1 MYTQYFG
8 LTEKPFSIAPDPH
21 FLYLSE
27 LHREALAHLL
37 YGIESGGCLVLLTGG
52 VGTGKTTVSRCL
64 VEQLPEATEI
74 ALILNPKLTANELL
88 TTICEELQIE
98 GAGAQHSVKGLID
111 LLNRHLLETHAQGK
125 NTVLIVDEAQDLDP
139 DILEQLRLLTNLET
153 NKEKLLKIILLGQP
167 ELRDILNQP
176 QFSQINQRITSRYHL
191 LPLQEQDVGAYIN
204 HRIKV
209 AGGGRARL
217 FSDKAI
223 KRISELSKGI
233 PRLINLLCD
242 RALLGAYAEDKDQV
256 DRKIA
261 AKAGREVFGS
271 SGRAAIL
278 HGSHGVRTGRT
289 QPAVFLSLVLALLI
303 TGAMLFF
310 FSPHVDSMLPKKQ
323 IISHAEQISPAHE
336 SSPVVLKQAAK
347 TTTQTTLKSSKKQ
360 RETHGAHHSVK
371 EKRE

>member
-37 YGIESGGCLVLLTGG
+37 YGIESGGCLVLLTGE

-64 VEQLPEATEI
+64 VEQLPESTEI
-74 ALILNPKLTANELL
+74 ALILNPKLSTLELL

-98 GAGAQHSVKGLID
+98 GVGSRHSVKGLVD

-125 NTVLIVDEAQDLDP
+125 NTILIVDEAQDLDP

-191 LPLQEQDVGAYIN
+191 LPLQERDVGAYIN

-209 AGGGRARL
+209 AGGGRVRL

-242 RALLGAYAEDKDQV
+242 RALLGAYVEDKDQV
-256 DRKIA
+256 DRTIV

-271 SGRAAIL
+271 SGATAIPR
-278 HGSHGVRTGRT
+278 GSHATRSGKSPV
-289 QPAVFLSLVLALLI
+289 VFLSLVLALLI

-310 FSPHVDSMLPKKQ
+310 FSPHVGGLLVKKQ
-323 IISHAEQISPAHE
+323 ITAHTDQITPAHE
-336 SSPVVLKQAAK
+336 SSPVVLKQTAKLPMK
-347 TTTQTTLKSSKKQ
+347 TTPKDSPKRS
-360 RETHGAHHSVK
+360 ETHAAPHSAK